1 MKVLLDIKKE
11 KAAFFLDLL
20 RDISY
25 VKATPLTEQKATL
38 LAELKEAVEEM
49 KQVKAGKKVGR
60 KVEDLLKEL

>member
-25 VKATPLTEQKATL
+25 VKATLLTEEKATL

-49 KQVKAGKKVGR
+49 KLVKSGKKVGR
-60 KVEDLLKEL
+60 KVEDLLNEL